1 MLRQINSRQEMIEF
15 IKSTK
20 NHFSNQENWEEWFGF
35 ELKWDE
41 DTGEILET
49 IDEYI
54 NRGGTFRS
62 VPESWAYPIVISYIN
77 ETDRDRFG
85 SSTICVW
92 DWIPIWKE

>member
-1 MLRQINSRQEMIEF
+1 MLKQINNKREMIEF

-20 NHFSNQENWEEWFGF
+20 SHFGNQEDWEEWFGF

-41 DTGEILET
+41 NTGEILET
-49 IDEYI
+49 IDEYV
-54 NRGGTFRS
+54 NRGGTFCS

-85 SSTICVW
+85 KSTIRVW
-92 DWIPIWKE
+92 DWIPILEV